1 MAIFN
6 MNIPKNAI
14 DVNIN
19 MVLVDIDENNY
30 ELYDNEIN
38 FDNEQIENL
47 DQFIRVIYT
56 TIADDGIEITVV
68 RLSNIF

>member
-14 DVNIN
+14 DVSIN

>member
-14 DVNIN
+14 DVSIS

-30 ELYDNEIN
+30 EVYDNEIN
-38 FDNEQIENL
+38 L
-47 DQFIRVIYT
+47 K
-56 TIADDGIEITVV
+56 
-68 RLSNIF
+68 LSVYLNIQ

>member
-14 DVNIN
+14 DVSIN

-30 ELYDNEIN
+30 EVYDNEIN

>member
-14 DVNIN
+14 DVSIS

-30 ELYDNEIN
+30 EVYDNEIN